1 MFNKYKKEIL
11 IGLLLVVGYFLTR
24 LVNLTVLPIFTD
36 EAIYLRWSQIM
47 AYDAS
52 LRFLP
57 LTDGKP
63 PLFFWLMMFP
73 VKLLS
78 GLDIL
83 FAGRLTS
90 VMCGLLGLSGVAFT
104 AFVLFK
110 NKKVSLLAAICY
122 LLAPF
127 SFVYDRMA
135 MADSLLAGLFI
146 WATGLSIL
154 LVKTARLDVALIL
167 GMVGGFGLLTKT
179 PAIFTF
185 ILAPILIIFN
195 PKYIFKVVLL
205 FILSFGIAEMFFSV
219 LRLFPLFNMITSK
232 NAEFTIGLSE
242 FLKQP
247 FGLLLGNLKSLLY
260 WEYFYLTLPVVLT
273 IFYGIYK
280 GLKKDFTSI
289 LVLSFY
295 FLVPLIAMASFN
307 KVIYA
312 RYLLML
318 TMPLL
323 VLAAYGLSHIKNY
336 LFYILIFS
344 FSIFTIL
351 ALIINPNIAPLL
363 QADRDQYVDG
373 WAAGNGITEIRQY
386 LRGKSGVLATEGTFG
401 LMPFSLELYQ
411 KEYPK
416 MEIKPYWPLPEKL
429 PVNTDYLIVYQRPDY
444 PQNYKLEELL
454 RFRQGNSNDYLRLY
468 KVLK

>member
-11 IGLLLVVGYFLTR
+11 IGLLLVAGYFLTR

-63 PLFFWLMMFP
+63 PLFFWLMMFTI
-73 VKLLS
+73 KLLS
-78 GLDIL
+78 DLDIL

-90 VMCGLLGLSGVAFT
+90 VFCGLLGLSGVAFT
-104 AFVLFK
+104 ALVLFK
-110 NKKVSLLAAICY
+110 NKKVALLAAICY

-146 WATGLSIL
+146 WATGLSIML
-154 LVKTARLDVALIL
+154 AKTARLDVALIL

-185 ILAPILIIFN
+185 ILAPILIIFK
-195 PKYIFKVVLL
+195 PKKIVKVIFL

-260 WEYFYLTLPVVLT
+260 WEYFYLTLPVTIL
-273 IFYGIYK
+273 IFYAFYK
-280 GLKKDFTSI
+280 GLRKNLTETMI
-289 LVLSFY
+289 LASCFLLPVL
-295 FLVPLIAMASFN
+295 AMATFN

-312 RYLLML
+312 RYLLMF

-323 VLAAYGLSHIKNY
+323 ILAAYGLSNLKKIFY
-336 LFYILIFS
+336 LPIFSVAIVTIVMLIF
-344 FSIFTIL
+344 
-351 ALIINPNIAPLL
+351 NPLKAPLL

-386 LRGKSGVLATEGTFG
+386 FKDKSGVLATEGTFG

-411 KEYPK
+411 KDYPK
-416 MEIKPYWPLPEKL
+416 LDIKPYWPLPEKL

-468 KVLK
+468 KVIKQ